1 MRASLRSQPG
11 GSGSAAGSS
20 FLAQVGS
27 SLLAQPCWIDEHAPG
42 VQQLRVSAPVI
53 SPGKQH
59 ATRSLSAVVTTPLGT
74 KRPASATV
82 DYTLP
87 PEGEPASAAKRRDDR
102 HRRREERAIRSMDF
116 SEAAQAHAEA
126 EAERKSSARDEGN
139 QLLVQLPVD
148 VPPYGLSAELLL
160 SAAWITRQ
168 LPLIEPGSLVVGELK
183 LVDERALRVRELQMP
198 CGVCGWANT
207 HGNMGCRSKCRPM
220 SAEERRPLEDGIR
233 RIDEGKDPAFS
244 AFRNI
249 RVIVDDAHFR
259 PFCSSNTFPSS
270 ISEFCGAPLQLM
282 TIASDAFGVGP
293 STEAVMAAWLAHGI
307 SPPYS
312 DRDDG
317 YYEHLAQFY
326 NAVYGDTA
334 TGDSSNFPNKAVVS
348 SLTASKTCAQC
359 KGDVPDVAVRWR
371 CDACDFDCCLAC
383 GTSQQEDGLST
394 AVGYDLPPAAG
405 ESQAE
410 SNRRRERHRKR
421 EEAAIRDLHRWCAFE
436 RESST
441 GSSLA
446 GAAGVSRQGRTK
458 M

>member
-1 MRASLRSQPG
+1 M
-11 GSGSAAGSS
+11 
-20 FLAQVGS
+20 
-27 SLLAQPCWIDEHAPG
+27 
-42 VQQLRVSAPVI
+42 
-53 SPGKQH
+53 
-59 ATRSLSAVVTTPLGT
+59 RSLSAVVTTPLGT

-82 DYTLP
+82 AYTLP

-116 SEAAQAHAEA
+116 SEAVQAHAEA

-160 SAAWITRQ
+160 SAACITRQ
-168 LPLIEPGSLVVGELK
+168 LPLIEPRSLVVGELK

-233 RIDEGKDPAFS
+233 RIDEGKDPAFT

-249 RVIVDDAHFR
+249 NVTVDDAHFR
-259 PFCSSNTFPSS
+259 PFCSSNTFPYSN
-270 ISEFCGAPLQLM
+270 IDRFCGAPLQLM

-326 NAVYGDTA
+326 NDVYGDTA
-334 TGDSSNFPNKAVVS
+334 TGDSFNFNQPVIS
-348 SLTASKTCAQC
+348 SLTASKICDGC
-359 KGDVPDVAVRWR
+359 RSDVPDVAVRWR
-371 CDACDFDCCLAC
+371 CEVCNVDCCLAC
-383 GTSQQEDGLST
+383 GSLQQGDGLGSS
-394 AVGYDLPPAAG
+394 VEYDLPPAAG
-405 ESQAE
+405 ESHAE
-410 SNRRRERHRKR
+410 SERRRQRHRKR
-421 EEAAIRDLHRWCAFE
+421 EEAAIRDLHKWCVGGLP
-436 RESST
+436 S
-441 GSSLA
+441 
-446 GAAGVSRQGRTK
+446 
-458 M
+458 